1 MIDSNPPTH
10 IYTEEIRWAI
20 IIIIVVVAPFLFFF
34 LPHLLDDSVLF
45 LLFRGGFFGE
55 MRRTTRVD
63 GELSW
68 TKRTGFDSDSDRRD
82 QSKGGFHSF
91 SWGGCVWQLDFF
103 FSFWEAVVY
112 SAKR

>member
-1 MIDSNPPTH
+1 
-10 IYTEEIRWAI
+10 
-20 IIIIVVVAPFLFFF
+20 
-34 LPHLLDDSVLF
+34 
-45 LLFRGGFFGE
+45 

-82 QSKGGFHSF
+82 QSKGGFHSLYF
-91 SWGGCVWQLDFF
+91 HGDCVWQLDFF
-103 FSFWEAVVY
+103 LSFWEAVVY